1 MSYSTGSSE
10 PVRVRLSTSSSLID
24 NAQEITLQAAL
35 NHAIGLVA
43 DCFDDCNRDAE
54 SESVCSQQAKAY
66 EESYAEVDNHQTTL
80 VHTQNLAKN
89 LVHGGLDYLKSATAA
104 TLNTGS
110 LARWSALSL
119 TRSLIE
125 ASADCLWL
133 VDPKLDLDTRV
144 RRTNQMFVRSCDEML
159 RMLPDRQST
168 TSRFLSIDPVAKTVC
183 LKARDSALE
192 WAKAQGWACA
202 NGKAITRKTWIGEI
216 PSHKAMV
223 ALAAEGEP
231 DYWMDVYS
239 MLSGATHSQPLLMTL
254 SLGDEPETHLDR
266 ALMVLDIGIS
276 FYTDALRQLAEFM
289 GWRDHDIDKWFAPV
303 HLAIQHI
310 RTPDDIPLPK
320 FEIEGCEACP
330 DYQEPFMH
338 RLAFVSH
345 LCALMELNVDPGN
358 TSGTDAPERY
368 SSAIEFFNMVNERLV
383 AEDMPDP
390 ETQEKRTALGV
401 GHTGVLTLYGS
412 NLREVLTSVAAS
424 WAVLRS
430 PSYQANAGYLQCWL
444 SQTEDG
450 SEVPYGNA

>member
-10 PVRVRLSTSSSLID
+10 PVRVSLSAGSSLID

-43 DCFDDCNRDAE
+43 DCFDDCNRAAE
-54 SESVCSQQAKAY
+54 SESVYSQQAKAY
-66 EESYAEVDNHQTTL
+66 EERYAEVDGHQTTL
-80 VHTQNLAKN
+80 VHTQGLAKN

-110 LARWSALSL
+110 VARWSALSL

-133 VDPKLDLDTRV
+133 VEPNLDLDTRV

-159 RMLPDRQST
+159 RMLPDRQAT
-168 TSRFLSIDPVAKTVC
+168 TSRFLSIDPAVKVEC
-183 LKARDSALE
+183 QRARDSALN

-202 NGKAITRKTWIGEI
+202 NGKTITRKTWIGEI

-239 MLSGATHSQPLLMTL
+239 ILSGATHSQPLLMTL

-320 FEIEGCEACP
+320 FEIEGCQACP
-330 DYQEPFMH
+330 DYQEPSMH

-345 LCALMELNVDPGN
+345 LCALMERKVDPGN
-358 TSGTDAPERY
+358 TSGAHAPERY
-368 SSAIEFFNMVNERLV
+368 SSALEFFNKVHGTL
-383 AEDMPDP
+383 AEEDRTIT
-390 ETQEKRTALGV
+390 ETQEMRTALGIE
-401 GHTGVLTLYGS
+401 HTCVLTLYGS
-412 NLREVLTSVAAS
+412 DLREVLKSVAAS

-430 PSYQANAGYLQCWL
+430 PSYQASVGNLQSWL

-450 SEVPYGNA
+450 SEVPYGNT